1 MRLRGL
7 VIGSGFG
14 VVLVAC
20 TYYTAAQDTAGAPDA
35 APSGDAVAPGTS
47 SGTSGTSSGSASSS
61 GGGDSD
67 ASSSGGG
74 ASSSGSSGA
83 SSSSTGGLALSA
95 FQQGVLD
102 GFNEKRAT
110 APSAS
115 PALPML
121 TWNDADAAVAKA
133 FTDTCSSA
141 NPPNNT
147 LSGGGSPPYT
157 AARVLDRINA
167 AQAHYT
173 YATNGCDSEGACAMY
188 TVIVQRTLVT
198 VGCDMTSCPGE
209 DFWACVVREISDLDA
224 PPY

>member
-1 MRLRGL
+1 MRLRGM
-7 VIGSGFG
+7 VIGSSFG

-20 TYYTAAQDTAGAPDA
+20 TYYTAAQDTAGPADA
-35 APSGDAVAPGTS
+35 APSGDAVAPGSS
-47 SGTSGTSSGSASSS
+47 SGASSGSASSS

-83 SSSSTGGLALSA
+83 SSSSTGGLPLSA

-115 PALPML
+115 PPLPML
-121 TWNDADAAVAKA
+121 TWNAADAALAKA

-157 AARVLDRINA
+157 AARVLDRIDA

-188 TVIVQRTLVT
+188 TVIVQRSLVT
-198 VGCDMTSCPGE
+198 VGCDMTTCAGE
-209 DFWACVVREISDLDA
+209 DFWACVVREISDLNA